1 MRCFLCPRKC
11 GAERAVSP
19 GFCGAPEKPLVAKAM
34 LHFWEEPFISGKNGS
49 GAVFFSGCNLG
60 CVFCQNHV
68 IRDGGVGEALAAPA
82 LADLYLSLQTQ
93 GAHNINLVTAAPYV
107 PDVAESLHIAKSHG
121 LHIPVV
127 YNSGGYE
134 LPDTLRMLDGLVDV
148 YLPDLKY
155 VSSDLSGRFSSA
167 PDYFSAALPAL
178 LEMFR
183 QVGGLSLDEN
193 GIAKRG
199 LVIRHLV
206 LPNCVD
212 DSRRVLDAIV
222 THFPLSTQLSLMSQ
236 YTPPPHVTDGPLR
249 RRITAREYERVISYA
264 LSLGLYNILIQ
275 QRDSANPDFT
285 PTFTNQQ

>member
-1 MRCFLCPRKC
+1 MKCFLCPRKC

-19 GFCGAPEKPLVAKAM
+19 GFCGAPQKPLIAKAM
-34 LHFWEEPFISGKNGS
+34 LHFWEEPFISGTNGS

-60 CVFCQNHV
+60 CVFCQNHA
-68 IRDGGVGEALAAPA
+68 IRDGGVGEILTVPA
-82 LADLYLSLQTQ
+82 LADLYLSLQSQ

-107 PDVAESLHIAKSHG
+107 PDVAESLRIAKSRG

-134 LPDTLRMLDGLVDV
+134 LAETLRLLDGLVDV

-155 VSSDLSGRFSSA
+155 VSSELSGRFSSA
-167 PDYFSAALPAL
+167 PDYFSVALPAL

-183 QVGGLSLDEN
+183 QVGGLALDE
-193 GIAKRG
+193 GGMSKRG

-206 LPNCVD
+206 LPGCVY
-212 DSRRVLDAIV
+212 DSRRVLDTIV
-222 THFPLSTQLSLMSQ
+222 TRFPLSTQLSLMSQ
-236 YTPPPHVTDGPLR
+236 YTPPPHVTEGPLSR
-249 RRITAREYERVISYA
+249 KITAREYERVISYA

-285 PTFTNQQ
+285 PSFTNRQ